1 MASGNFVIS
10 TTMSGSVTQTNGFW
24 STTQDAANN
33 RSFLTAQY
41 FVTKAAGFSSTF
53 GTGTFGIVVDGI
65 TYQERKSITIPAG
78 PSTTLVF
85 TTPTITINHN
95 SDGSRSVG
103 ISVFGSIPG
112 TTWTSTS
119 GSTTAVLDKYN
130 VTPPPT
136 WSTTSPLPTATV
148 GTAYSTTVTASPVTS
163 YSLVSSSGQT
173 DGLTVSG
180 NTISGTPTTA
190 GVATFIIR
198 ANNSGLTADR
208 TFNIPINPTSDV
220 DRVVRMGMW
229 TSTGTNFTSSTNF
242 TLPTT
247 GDNLKRANITPR
259 TVFSGTQY
267 WVGFSIISP
276 RFFSPADSGVGWGLT
291 SAASGSRGDATPFTT
306 SSNFTN
312 QNSAGQ
318 GGLAYRLYY
327 DVLPTQPLNLVATVS
342 GEEDLNVTLTWDEV
356 ASDGGQPV
364 TSYRIQQ
371 SQDNVT
377 WTTIATS
384 TGSDFRGF
392 NTSQLIPGVRYY
404 FRVAAINA
412 VAIAHGTDYSGP
424 YSVSAEVVIPEAVP
438 GNAQSFLTATVANP
452 NPAPVAFSDF
462 GPGIRFTK
470 IDVQYGSEFLYT
482 EIEAST
488 QDAFGEIQ
496 VVDAPLSK
504 ALYGVR
510 SYSLTNLLNST
521 DQGAFEVAKD
531 YLTYYYEPELRV
543 QSITVDLS
551 NLTIEQKLEVLGLE
565 IDSFITVSFTPN
577 GVGDPKVA
585 SGLVTGISHRITLTS
600 HEVELRLRNERNLFT
615 LNSDSK
621 GILNVNTLGP

>member
-1 MASGNFVIS
+1 VIS
-10 TTMSGSVTQTNGFW
+10 G
-24 STTQDAANN
+24 A
-33 RSFLTAQY
+33 
-41 FVTKAAGFSSTF
+41 
-53 GTGTFGIVVDGI
+53 
-65 TYQERKSITIPAG
+65 
-78 PSTTLVF
+78 
-85 TTPTITINHN
+85 
-95 SDGSRSVG
+95 
-103 ISVFGSIPG
+103 
-112 TTWTSTS
+112 
-119 GSTTAVLDKYN
+119 
-130 VTPPPT
+130 
-136 WSTTSPLPTATV
+136 
-148 GTAYSTTVTASPVTS
+148 
-163 YSLVSSSGQT
+163 
-173 DGLTVSG
+173 
-180 NTISGTPTTA
+180 
-190 GVATFIIR
+190 
-198 ANNSGLTADR
+198 
-208 TFNIPINPTSDV
+208 
-220 DRVVRMGMW
+220 
-229 TSTGTNFTSSTNF
+229 
-242 TLPTT
+242 
-247 GDNLKRANITPR
+247 
-259 TVFSGTQY
+259 
-267 WVGFSIISP
+267 
-276 RFFSPADSGVGWGLT
+276 
-291 SAASGSRGDATPFTT
+291 
-306 SSNFTN
+306 
-312 QNSAGQ
+312 
-318 GGLAYRLYY
+318 
-327 DVLPTQPLNLVATVS
+327 
-342 GEEDLNVTLTWDEV
+342 EDTNVTLTWDEV

-364 TSYRIQQ
+364 TAYRIQQ
-371 SQDNVT
+371 SQDNFN
-377 WTTIATS
+377 WSTISAN
-384 TGSDFRGF
+384 TGSAFRGF
-392 NTSQLIPGVRYY
+392 TTSQLTPGIRYY

-424 YSVSAEVVIPEAVP
+424 YSASAEVLIPDAVP

-496 VVDAPLSK
+496 VIDAPLSK

-521 DQGAFEVAKD
+521 DQGALEVAKD

>member
-1 MASGNFVIS
+1 
-10 TTMSGSVTQTNGFW
+10 
-24 STTQDAANN
+24 
-33 RSFLTAQY
+33 
-41 FVTKAAGFSSTF
+41 
-53 GTGTFGIVVDGI
+53 
-65 TYQERKSITIPAG
+65 
-78 PSTTLVF
+78 
-85 TTPTITINHN
+85 
-95 SDGSRSVG
+95 
-103 ISVFGSIPG
+103 
-112 TTWTSTS
+112 
-119 GSTTAVLDKYN
+119 
-130 VTPPPT
+130 
-136 WSTTSPLPTATV
+136 
-148 GTAYSTTVTASPVTS
+148 
-163 YSLVSSSGQT
+163 
-173 DGLTVSG
+173 
-180 NTISGTPTTA
+180 
-190 GVATFIIR
+190 
-198 ANNSGLTADR
+198 
-208 TFNIPINPTSDV
+208 
-220 DRVVRMGMW
+220 
-229 TSTGTNFTSSTNF
+229 
-242 TLPTT
+242 
-247 GDNLKRANITPR
+247 
-259 TVFSGTQY
+259 
-267 WVGFSIISP
+267 
-276 RFFSPADSGVGWGLT
+276 
-291 SAASGSRGDATPFTT
+291 
-306 SSNFTN
+306 
-312 QNSAGQ
+312 
-318 GGLAYRLYY
+318 
-327 DVLPTQPLNLVATVS
+327 VLPTQPLNLVATVS

-452 NPAPVAFSDF
+452 DPLPVAFSDF

-496 VVDAPLSK
+496 VIDAPLSK

-577 GVGDPKVA
+577 GIGDPKVA
-585 SGLVTGISHRITLTS
+585 SGLVTGISHRITLTT

-615 LNSDSK
+615 LDSDSK
-621 GILNVNTLGP
+621 GILNVNVLGP

>member
-10 TTMSGSVTQTNGFW
+10 ATFSGSVTQTNGYW
-24 STTQDAANN
+24 STVQDAANN
-33 RSFLTAQY
+33 RSFLTAEY
-41 FVTKAAGFSSTF
+41 YVTKASGFSQTF
-53 GTGTFGIVVDGI
+53 GTGTFGIVVDGV
-65 TYQERKSITIPAG
+65 TYQVNKSITIPTN
-78 PSTTLVF
+78 STVLVF
-85 TTPTITINHN
+85 TTPTITINHLP
-95 SDGSRSVG
+95 DGSRSVG
-103 ISVFGSIPG
+103 ISVLGSIPG
-112 TTWTSTS
+112 STWTSTS
-119 GSTTAVLDKYN
+119 GSTTAVLDTYN
-130 VTPPPT
+130 VTPPPV

-148 GTAYSTTVTASPVTS
+148 GTSYSTTVTASPVTS

-173 DGLTVSG
+173 AGLTVSG

-190 GVATFIIR
+190 GVARFTIR
-198 ANNSGLTADR
+198 ANNSGLTQDR
-208 TFNIPINPTSDV
+208 TFDIPINPTSGV

-229 TSTGTNFTSSTNF
+229 TSTGTTFTSSTNF

-259 TVFSGTQY
+259 PVFSGTQY

-276 RFFSPADSGVGWGLT
+276 RFFPPADSGVGWGLT
-291 SAASGSRGDATPFTT
+291 SAASGSRGDATLFAT
-306 SSNFTN
+306 SSNFAN

-327 DVLPTQPLNLVATVS
+327 DVLPTQPLNLVAVIS

-371 SQDNVT
+371 SQDNAT
-377 WTTIATS
+377 WTTIASS

-392 NTSQLIPGVRYY
+392 NTGQLTPGIRFYY
-404 FRVAAINA
+404 RVAAINA
-412 VAIAHGTDYSGP
+412 VAIAHGSDYSGP
-424 YSVSAEVVIPEAVP
+424 YSASADVLIPGAVA
-438 GNAQSFLTATVANP
+438 GNAQSLLTATVSNPDP
-452 NPAPVAFSDF
+452 NPLQFSDF

-488 QDAFGEIQ
+488 QDDAAVLQ
-496 VVDAPLSK
+496 TTDAPQSK

-510 SYSLTNLLNST
+510 SYSITNLLNSN
-521 DQGAFEVAKD
+521 DLGAFEVAKD
-531 YLTYYYEPELRV
+531 YLTYYYQPELRV

-551 NLTIEQKLEVLGLE
+551 NLTIEQKLLVLGLE

-585 SGLVTGISHRITLTS
+585 SGLVTGIAHRITLTS

>member
-1 MASGNFVIS
+1 MSFAETGNGNFVS
-10 TTMSGSVTQTNGFW
+10 SLQGGNTHKVAELVTFPNIDGR
-24 STTQDAANN
+24 DAPGKTGA
-33 RSFLTAQY
+33 AA
-41 FVTKAAGFSSTF
+41 KAA
-53 GTGTFGIVVDGI
+53 
-65 TYQERKSITIPAG
+65 
-78 PSTTLVF
+78 LV
-85 TTPTITINHN
+85 
-95 SDGSRSVG
+95 SQVG
-103 ISVFGSIPG
+103 LFLAP
-112 TTWTSTS
+112 
-119 GSTTAVLDKYN
+119 YN
-130 VTPPPT
+130 TPP
-136 WSTTSPLPTATV
+136 
-148 GTAYSTTVTASPVTS
+148 
-163 YSLVSSSGQT
+163 
-173 DGLTVSG
+173 
-180 NTISGTPTTA
+180 
-190 GVATFIIR
+190 
-198 ANNSGLTADR
+198 
-208 TFNIPINPTSDV
+208 NP
-220 DRVVRMGMW
+220 VVRLGMW
-229 TSTGTNFTSSTNF
+229 TSTGTNFASSANL
-242 TLPTT
+242 TLSTP
-247 GDNLKRANITPR
+247 GDLLRQATITPR
-259 TVFSGTQY
+259 PVFSGTQY
-267 WVGFSIISP
+267 WVGFAIVDP
-276 RFFSPADSGVGWGLT
+276 VFVPPADFGVAWGLT
-291 SAASGSRGDATPFTT
+291 SGADTGRRDTTPFAT
-306 SSNFTN
+306 SNNFRA
-312 QNSAGQ
+312 QFSAG
-318 GGLAYRLYY
+318 GRPLAYRLYY
-327 DVLPTQPLNLVATVS
+327 DVLPTAPLDLDGLVS
-342 GEEDLNVTLTWDEV
+342 GPSDLNVTLTWDEV

-364 TSYRIQQ
+364 TGYRIQQ
-371 SQDNVT
+371 SQDNIT
-377 WTTIATS
+377 WTTIAANTGTATRSFTTS
-384 TGSDFRGF
+384 ELT
-392 NTSQLIPGVRYY
+392 PGIRYY

-424 YSVSAEVVIPEAVP
+424 YSESAEILIPGALP

-452 NPAPVAFSDF
+452 NPPPVAFSDF

-615 LNSDSK
+615 LNSESK